1 MNEFHSFLTF
11 LRQETSFP
19 PAWITSLE
27 KRVEQNFNPQKNR
40 DLGQWLTAIELLPE
54 IDTLTVDLT
63 RDTILVGQ
71 ENEISQE
78 QRAHIER
85 QLRVLHPWRKGPF
98 SVFGIFIDTEWRSDW
113 KWNRLKDAIQPL
125 AGRAVLDVGSGN
137 GYHCLRMAGA
147 GARVVLGI
155 DPYLKNVA
163 QFLALQKFV
172 RQTNTTVLPLA
183 LEEVPPAPLFDTVF
197 SMGVLYH
204 RRSPFDHLL
213 ALKHLLKSGGELV
226 LETLVIE
233 GELHKVLVPQ
243 DRYAKMRNVW
253 FIPSPPTLEAWLK
266 RAGFTRIRL
275 VDVTE
280 TRIAEQ
286 HSTDWMR
293 FESLPDFLDPNDNR
307 LTVEGYPRPR
317 RAIFLARKP

>member
-1 MNEFHSFLTF
+1 MNEFHNFLTF

-19 PAWITSLE
+19 SAWIASLE

-40 DLGQWLTAIELLPE
+40 DLGQWLTAIELLPK
-54 IDTLTVDLT
+54 IDTLTIDLT

-163 QFLALQKFV
+163 QFLALQKFI
-172 RQTNTTVLPLA
+172 RQKNTTVLPLA
-183 LEEVPPAPLFDTVF
+183 LEEVSPAPLFDTVF

-213 ALKHLLKSGGELV
+213 ALKNLLKPAGELV

-253 FIPSPPTLEAWLK
+253 FIPSPPTLEAWLE

-275 VDVTE
+275 MDVTE
-280 TRIAEQ
+280 TRTEEQ